1 MKLMK
6 RMYLMLAV
14 LFVIQICCCGQTN
27 REMLEEN
34 SYRVLG
40 SMYPYHRLDSVYT
53 PAPKGYR
60 LFYISHIGRHGSRY
74 CIAQDQ
80 KKKVLARYASYLEQ
94 GMLTDEGVSLY
105 RDLKTI
111 VDGSEGKFGTLSS
124 VGEKELRG
132 IGKRMA
138 ENSENLFAGKAVI
151 ETYSTRV
158 GRTRKSRDC
167 MLEGIRE
174 GNDSLVV
181 IYNEPEKKDP
191 AGAQVC
197 GYPLPDSLKKGTSH
211 NSRSAREYYM
221 DRWNEGFDSKPF
233 KSRMYAKT
241 PEIKSFRSEAFHLY
255 DTGNSFMAADE
266 SFPDIMKYFTKEEL
280 YNFWLRGNT
289 NILGSL
295 CEWDG
300 SQPYRTYNWGAGI
313 VESMMKDADEVIAGR
328 KDIVATLRF
337 SHDSYI
343 MPAESFMNIKGVNFR
358 TFAQAEENFRNYE
371 KLCLG
376 VNVQLFFYRNAKGQ
390 VLVKILQNEKETTV
404 EDLKPNYSG
413 VYYKWDTLKK
423 FWKKRADSKYRF

>member
-1 MKLMK
+1 MKKTVSAILIA
-6 RMYLMLAV
+6 LAV
-14 LFVIQICCCGQTN
+14 QIVCLGQTN
-27 REMLEEN
+27 REMLEQDP
-34 SYRVLG
+34 YRVLG

-74 CIAQDQ
+74 CIVPD
-80 KKKVLARYASYLEQ
+80 KKKEVLAGYASYLEQ
-94 GMLTDEGVSLY
+94 GMLTDEGVSIY

-111 VDGSEGKFGTLSS
+111 IDGSEGKFGTLSS

-138 ENSENLFAGKAVI
+138 ENSGNLFKGKAVI
-151 ETYSTRV
+151 ETYSTDA
-158 GRTRKSRDC
+158 GRTRGSRDC
-167 MLEGIRE
+167 MLDGIRE
-174 GNDSLVV
+174 GNDGLVV
-181 IYNEPEKKDP
+181 IYNEPERKDP
-191 AGAQVC
+191 ARAQVC
-197 GYPLPDSLKKGTSH
+197 GYHMPDSLKKGTSH

-221 DRWNEGFDSKPF
+221 DRWNEGFNPEPF
-233 KSRMYAKT
+233 KTRIYAGT
-241 PEIKSFRSEAFHLY
+241 PEIESFRNEAFRLY
-255 DTGNSFMAADE
+255 ETGNSFMAADE
-266 SFPDIMKYFTKEEL
+266 NFPDIMKYFTKEEL
-280 YNFWLRGNT
+280 YNFWLHGNT
-289 NILGSL
+289 NIFSNT

-300 SQPYRTYNWGAGI
+300 SQPYKTYNWGAGI
-313 VESMMKDADEVIAGR
+313 VESMIKDAEEVIAGR

-337 SHDSYI
+337 THDSYI

-413 VYYKWDTLKK
+413 VYYKWDKLKAY
-423 FWKKRADSKYRF
+423 WKKRADSKYRLK